1 MEPKKNPLKDVHRYS
16 RHFFLIGLS
25 FSLIVILMAFEWQ
38 SRVTLK
44 PFHPDPVG
52 EHLYVPYDIPVVI
65 SEHAEIPKP
74 VKEIRLL
81 HPDKIAESPDELS
94 PDPEPRFE
102 TEPLE
107 VSGPVQVD
115 VPAEVPRDTI
125 FWVVEKMPQPIGG
138 FEAFYKQLGKTITY
152 PAKAKRNGT
161 EGKVLVEF
169 VVAPN
174 GEPMD
179 FKLISGVGSGC
190 DEEAIRVL
198 KLSRWEP
205 GKQRGRPVPVRKVLP
220 VYFKLN

>member
-1 MEPKKNPLKDVHRYS
+1 MEPKKNPSKDVHRYS

-25 FSLIVILMAFEWQ
+25 FSLIVILMAFEWP
-38 SRVTLK
+38 SRVTPK
-44 PFHPDPVG
+44 PFQPDPVV
-52 EHLYVPYDIPVVI
+52 ENFYVPYHIPVVI
-65 SEHAEIPKP
+65 SEHAEKPKP

-81 HPDKIAESPDELS
+81 HPDRIVESPDELS
-94 PDPEPRFE
+94 PDPELHFE
-102 TEPLE
+102 AEPLE

-115 VPAEVPRDTI
+115 VPAEVFRDTI
-125 FWVVEKMPQPIGG
+125 FLVVEKMPQPLGG
-138 FEAFYKQLGKTITY
+138 YETFYKQLGKSITY
-152 PAKAKRNGT
+152 PAKAIRNGT

-174 GEPMD
+174 GEPID
-179 FKLISGVGSGC
+179 FKLISGIGSGC